1 MKPNKCVGLRC
12 RLTQP
17 TKNIQGIVKEKALS
31 DQDYFRARIKSKNA
45 MFRVNTAEIEL
56 YLVVN

>member
-17 TKNIQGIVKEKALS
+17 TRNGQGIAIKIQNKDFCYIQPGSLS
-31 DQDYFRARIKSKNA
+31 ENIDPVY
-45 MFRVNTAEIEL
+45 
-56 YLVVN
+56 